1 MAIPEELKTAV
12 FAYCREVEDEE
23 TLPAMTVAW
32 DAAVGYLEGAGVTRP
47 APESTRHGL
56 WLGVV
61 LPLTLDAYDQ
71 REAQTEGQNKLQDNP
86 VLRRKLTQL
95 KLTDVIYPRPP
106 ALFEGVG
113 ALPPRPRQPC
123 GRLCRPGA
131 GRGRD
136 KPQGGGAA
144 HQTMTQAGGM
154 ACRGA

>member
-23 TLPAMTVAW
+23 TLPAMTVA
-32 DAAVGYLEGAGVTRP
+32 LEGAGVTRP

-95 KLTDVIYPRPP
+95 KLT
-106 ALFEGVG
+106 EGI
-113 ALPPRPRQPC
+113 
-123 GRLCRPGA
+123 
-131 GRGRD
+131 
-136 KPQGGGAA
+136 
-144 HQTMTQAGGM
+144 
-154 ACRGA
+154 

>member
-61 LPLTLDAYDQ
+61 RPLPWMPMT
-71 REAQTEGQNKLQDNP
+71 RG
-86 VLRRKLTQL
+86 R
-95 KLTDVIYPRPP
+95 
-106 ALFEGVG
+106 
-113 ALPPRPRQPC
+113 PRPRGRTSSRTTRCC
-123 GRLCRPGA
+123 GGN
-131 GRGRD
+131 
-136 KPQGGGAA
+136 
-144 HQTMTQAGGM
+144 
-154 ACRGA
+154 

>member
-32 DAAVGYLEGAGVTRP
+32 YAAVGYLEGAGVTRP

-95 KLTDVIYPRPP
+95 KLT
-106 ALFEGVG
+106 EGI
-113 ALPPRPRQPC
+113 
-123 GRLCRPGA
+123 
-131 GRGRD
+131 
-136 KPQGGGAA
+136 
-144 HQTMTQAGGM
+144 
-154 ACRGA
+154 

>member
-47 APESTRHGL
+47 APESTRPARSFFICPYPFRQKLSRDPVTCHGL

-95 KLTDVIYPRPP
+95 KLT
-106 ALFEGVG
+106 EGI
-113 ALPPRPRQPC
+113 
-123 GRLCRPGA
+123 
-131 GRGRD
+131 
-136 KPQGGGAA
+136 
-144 HQTMTQAGGM
+144 
-154 ACRGA
+154 

>member
-32 DAAVGYLEGAGVTRP
+32 DAAVGYLEGGGGAPPPP

-95 KLTDVIYPRPP
+95 KLTDGI
-106 ALFEGVG
+106 
-113 ALPPRPRQPC
+113 
-123 GRLCRPGA
+123 
-131 GRGRD
+131 
-136 KPQGGGAA
+136 
-144 HQTMTQAGGM
+144 
-154 ACRGA
+154 

>member
-61 LPLTLDAYDQ
+61 LPLTLDAYD
-71 REAQTEGQNKLQDNP
+71 
-86 VLRRKLTQL
+86 
-95 KLTDVIYPRPP
+95 RPP
-106 ALFEGVG
+106 ALFYGGG

>member
-61 LPLTLDAYDQ
+61 LTLTLDAYDQ

-95 KLTDVIYPRPP
+95 KLT
-106 ALFEGVG
+106 EGI
-113 ALPPRPRQPC
+113 
-123 GRLCRPGA
+123 
-131 GRGRD
+131 
-136 KPQGGGAA
+136 
-144 HQTMTQAGGM
+144 
-154 ACRGA
+154 

>member
-23 TLPAMTVAW
+23 TL
-32 DAAVGYLEGAGVTRP
+32 AVGYLEGAGVTRP

-95 KLTDVIYPRPP
+95 KLT
-106 ALFEGVG
+106 EGI
-113 ALPPRPRQPC
+113 
-123 GRLCRPGA
+123 
-131 GRGRD
+131 
-136 KPQGGGAA
+136 
-144 HQTMTQAGGM
+144 
-154 ACRGA
+154 